1 MNVFSFCKTNK
12 GVIMAY
18 HTFEFLRKRRHEPKW
33 KLDYQIAL
41 LSRILYS
48 LIIANV
54 FVWGYGLFIHGF

>member
-1 MNVFSFCKTNK
+1 
-12 GVIMAY
+12 MAY

-41 LSRILYS
+41 LSRILYG